1 MVLYVYGIG
10 WIPHYVE
17 ISSLSIRCGSF
28 RDLWNGPQEIVIH
41 SLFAVQKVGPGVLP
55 APIGRR
61 EETWRVN
68 EVTFKWDFMFFLCMQ
83 WWVWI
88 LWYITIWLWIGM
100 CSQLNSHLETYNYLS
115 LFLDDLIF
123 LFFWSCSVTRV
134 CVCTI
139 HTYVC
144 YILLYYTM
152 YMVNIHKDVAN
163 PRGFPF
169 RKWSTFIV
177 GVPHFLICLQEGKS
191 PFNDVYHVIIIH

>member
-1 MVLYVYGIG
+1 MGLHVFFVHAVMGLDIMIYYDMIMNRNVQ
-10 WIPHYVE
+10 PAE
-17 ISSLSIRCGSF
+17 QPF
-28 RDLWNGPQEIVIH
+28 R
-41 SLFAVQKVGPGVLP
+41 
-55 APIGRR
+55 
-61 EETWRVN
+61 
-68 EVTFKWDFMFFLCMQ
+68 
-83 WWVWI
+83 
-88 LWYITIWLWIGM
+88 
-100 CSQLNSHLETYNYLS
+100 TYNYLS

-169 RKWSTFIV
+169 RK
-177 GVPHFLICLQEGKS
+177 
-191 PFNDVYHVIIIH
+191 